1 MRQFVRR
8 SFNLSLLAVS
18 YCCVWGTI
26 AKAQVTPDN
35 TVNTNVNQNGNV
47 SEITGGQTA
56 GNNLFHSFQDFSV
69 PTGNEASFNNA
80 DTIENI
86 FSRVTGG
93 NVSNIDGL
101 ISASGSAS
109 LFLINPA
116 GIIFGENASLNIGG
130 SFIGSSADSILFP
143 DDISFSASD
152 TQPEPILTINAPI
165 GLGFRDNPGDIV
177 NRSFADNFGLT
188 VPTNKTIALIGGDVL
203 FNSGSVLIPG
213 GRIEIGSVAENS
225 NISLFKVDKGWDVG
239 YENVT
244 DFENVDFVSAFA
256 ASFGDNTG
264 DVEIVGRNIAFAE
277 SSQIA
282 INTTAG
288 QAGNLS
294 VVASESL
301 QISGNGGMVSAIS
314 GQASGENS
322 QIIVES
328 PQLSLTDG
336 GTISVVNSDSNNQGS
351 DISVTVSRIFLD
363 GNTDSDTDTSVNTGI
378 FAQTFETAQGDGGSI
393 NIDTEELTINNGAQI
408 NSETFGAGR
417 AGDIKIDASE
427 LVELTGTN
435 ANGSVISGLI
445 ANTRALDPTTATT
458 VTGNGGNIFI
468 NTQKTVVK
476 DGAQIASASL
486 SQGTGGNISINASE
500 SILLS
505 GIAPTTKLNVGRTG
519 ITTSTSPVVDGKIVP
534 VTGSA
539 GSLNIITQ
547 DLNIEQGAVITAS
560 TFGIGNGGN
569 AVIDVERLIISN
581 GGRIS
586 ASSLLLE
593 NHVNNELG
601 QGGSLEITATDT
613 VLVTGIG
620 DINGEP
626 AISSIATVAEGTGGA
641 GNLTLVTNDL
651 AIADRGEINAS
662 ATGNGA
668 AGNLGINAQAITL
681 ERGSIRATTLAGEGG
696 NITLSIADNLTLGD
710 ESQISAAAS
719 GDANGGNINI
729 NSGFILASPSQPDGN
744 DIIAQAERGSGGNIE
759 IFTESLLGIDRGEAI
774 PGNENNDIDAS
785 SEFGLDGSVTINVLD
800 LRSTGEL
807 RQLPENVNVADSVQT
822 TAQAC
827 QADLSGE
834 VNTLVLEGKG
844 GTVKPDEPLISTAIL
859 LEDEAAQRSE
869 SSKIQ
874 SLQTSRG
881 KIVPAQGATVTKDG
895 QIILTSS
902 RTSNSTRS
910 YLGTLNCG

>member
-8 SFNLSLLAVS
+8 SFNLGLLAVS